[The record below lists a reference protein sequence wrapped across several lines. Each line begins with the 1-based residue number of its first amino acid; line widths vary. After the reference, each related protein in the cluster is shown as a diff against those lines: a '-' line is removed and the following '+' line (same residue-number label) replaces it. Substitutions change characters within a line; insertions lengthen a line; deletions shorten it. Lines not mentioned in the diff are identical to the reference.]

1 MSLSLYEKTL
11 AIPLLSHKRSNGIF
25 SRHALLASA
34 VAVALTIAGGGDAFA
49 KNGAGG
55 GGGGGTAKPPGV
67 PSPFSTPTLPDPVFT
82 NPTAINGFDVTGF
95 VQNMTLDTTNANCP
109 GLA

>member
-11 AIPLLSHKRSNGIF
+11 AIPLLSHKRFNGIF

-55 GGGGGTAKPPGV
+55 GGGGGTAKPRGCPRRSRHPHCLTRFLQTRLRLTGL
-67 PSPFSTPTLPDPVFT
+67 TLPALSRT
-82 NPTAINGFDVTGF
+82 
-95 VQNMTLDTTNANCP
+95 
-109 GLA
+109 